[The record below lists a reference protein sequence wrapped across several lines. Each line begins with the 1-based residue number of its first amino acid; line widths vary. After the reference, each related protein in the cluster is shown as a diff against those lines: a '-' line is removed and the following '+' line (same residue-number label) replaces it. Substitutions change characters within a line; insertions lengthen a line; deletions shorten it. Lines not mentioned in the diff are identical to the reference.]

1 MIYYLS
7 FLQILELHR
16 QVIEKSGGASGIRE
30 LNLLKSAIAQPMMT
44 FGGNELYPSL
54 PEKASALGFSLIM
67 NHPFIDGN
75 KRIGHAA
82 MDLFLVLNG
91 QEIVAPVDEQER
103 IILAVAS
110 GQWDRDALLH
120 WLKDHIETQS

>member
-110 GQWDRDALLH
+110 GQWDRDALLY